1 MTTKQLI
8 LGSVFEIISLIV
20 VIRIW
25 LKRYH
30 KSRAARLFW
39 SIVLLVPIFGLI
51 AYYFLTEAPD
61 RHPDYMG
68 SMDSRIDD
76 SPGTDSGH
84 HSP

>member
-1 MTTKQLI
+1 MTTKQII
-8 LGSVFEIISLIV
+8 LGSVFEVISLIV
-20 VIRIW
+20 VVRIW

-61 RHPDYMG
+61 RHPDYMET
-68 SMDSRIDD
+68 MNDSIDN
-76 SPGTDSGH
+76 SSGPDSGH